1 MKPKLLAIV
10 GPTASGKSDLAMAL
24 AEKYHGEII
33 AADSRTVYRYMDIGT
48 AKPTDEEM
56 MRIPH
61 HLIDISDPDQVVTAA
76 EFKKLAEAA
85 IEEIAKK
92 GKLPILV
99 GGSGMYIDS
108 ILFDYQFPKPAER
121 SARVEL
127 EKLTTE
133 ELLEKLQK
141 IDPAMSESIDPA
153 NRRRLIRAIET
164 AGQPRSKSQTLRPQ
178 TLVLGL
184 RLNKDVIQ
192 KRIVQRAQKMLDK
205 GIIAETKLLG
215 EKFGWDSEAMT
226 GIIYRPFKD
235 VVLGRKTPD
244 EALAEFIKGDLRL
257 VKKQLTWFKRNPYI
271 HWLEGSHEANLENA
285 EKLVGAFIR

>member
-61 HLIDISDPDQVVTAA
+61 HLIDIADPNQVVTAA

-85 IEEIAKK
+85 IKEIAKK

-127 EKLTTE
+127 EKLTTG